1 MLLDSVIV
9 IDCLNR
15 IPSALDFVRAQTVRP
30 SVSLV
35 TWAEVFAG
43 VSPAGEADTRRYLGA
58 FRLLPLDQAI
68 AERAGRLRQSE
79 RWKLPDALQAA
90 TAQHHGL
97 QLVTRNTK
105 DFKPE
110 RHPFVVVPYTI

>member
-9 IDCLNR
+9 IDCLNQ
-15 IPSALDFVRAQTVRP
+15 ILPARP

-43 VSPAGEADTRRYLGA
+43 TSLAGEGDARRYLEA
-58 FRLLPLDQAI
+58 FQLLALDAAI

-90 TAQHHGL
+90 TAQHYGL
-97 QLVTRNTK
+97 QLATRNTK